1 MLCQNC
7 GERDAVIHV
16 YANVNGRREAVN
28 LCQTCYSQLSQG
40 NVNRNM
46 NNQNNDRFGGFSFDD
61 LLRQMQQQ
69 SINHASQQGN
79 PQTQAGNGGGN
90 QDNSI
95 LGNYGTNLTD
105 QAKAGLID
113 PIIGRDEE
121 IVRVIEILNRRT
133 KNNPVLIGEPGVGK
147 TAVVEG
153 LAQKI
158 VEKTVPEKL
167 RNKEVIQLDV
177 ASLVQGTGIRGQF
190 EEKMQQLMNEVREN
204 KNIILFIDEIHE
216 IVGAGSTEGGSLD
229 AGNILKPALARGE
242 LQLVGATTLNEF
254 RKIEKDGALARRLQ
268 QVMVAE
274 PSVEETLA
282 IIKGIQEKYEKF
294 HNVRYS
300 DEAIEATV
308 RLSDR
313 YITERQLPDKAIDL
327 LDESGSKKNLTIPF
341 LDRESL
347 KNQIDELGKLKTM
360 ATEAEDYEKAAYYR
374 DQLNKYQE
382 MYDNDQSPTEKTPTV
397 NLSDIQEIIEIKTG
411 VPVSELQES
420 EQNQL
425 INLDDSLKQH
435 VIGQDEAVEH
445 IAKAIRRNRVGL
457 GRQDRPIG
465 SFMFVG
471 PTGVGKTELARQL
484 AIQLFGRR
492 DAMVRFDMSEYMEK
506 HSVSKLIGAPP
517 GYVGFDE
524 AGRLTEQVRR
534 QPYSLIL
541 LDEIEKA
548 HPDVLNI
555 FLQIME
561 DGRLTDAQ
569 GRTVSFKDTL
579 IIMTSN
585 AGSDGVEA
593 SVGFGASKQG
603 KQQSVMNKIGDYFK
617 PEFLNRFD
625 AIIEFQPLTK
635 SELIVIVDLLLDNM
649 NTLLANQDIHV
660 SVDDAVK
667 EQLVELGYDPKL
679 GARPLRRVI
688 QNQIEDQ
695 VADTFLKNKDIH
707 EINFTTNTD
716 DEIIVSASENEN
728 SANLESDDSTT
739 K

>member
-16 YANVNGRREAVN
+16 YANVNGRREAIN
-28 LCQTCYSQLSQG
+28 LCQVCYSQLNARNNPRDAYFNNG
-40 NVNRNM
+40 N
-46 NNQNNDRFGGFSFDD
+46 GPSGFNFDD
-61 LLRQMQQQ
+61 LMRQLQQQ
-69 SINHASQQGN
+69 SQNSFNQQANG
-79 PQTQAGNGGGN
+79 PQRQAGNGN
-90 QDNSI
+90 NDDSI

-105 QAKAGLID
+105 QARDGLID
-113 PIIGRDEE
+113 PIIGRDDE
-121 IVRVIEILNRRT
+121 IKRVIEVLNRRN

-167 RNKEVIQLDV
+167 LNKEVIQLDV

-190 EEKMQQLMNEVREN
+190 EEKMQQLMKEVRED

-268 QVMVAE
+268 QVMVDE

-282 IIKGIQEKYEKF
+282 IIKGIQEKYENF
-294 HNVRYS
+294 HNVKYS

-308 RLSDR
+308 KLSDR
-313 YITERQLPDKAIDL
+313 YITDRQLPDKAIDL
-327 LDESGSKKNLTIPF
+327 LDESGSKKNLTIP
-341 LDRESL
+341 LIDKEAL
-347 KNQIDELGKLKTM
+347 KGQIDELTKLKEM
-360 ATEAEDYEKAAYYR
+360 ATDAEDYEKAAYYR
-374 DQLNKYQE
+374 DQLTKYQE
-382 MYDNDQSPTEKTPTV
+382 MYDNDEATPEKSPTV
-397 NLSDIQEIIEIKTG
+397 NVSDIQAIIETKTG
-411 VPVSELQES
+411 IPVSDLQEA

-425 INLDDSLKQH
+425 INLDENLKKH
-435 VIGQDEAVEH
+435 VIGQDEAIEQV
-445 IAKAIRRNRVGL
+445 AKAVRRSRVGL

-484 AIQLFGRR
+484 AIELFGNK

-506 HSVSKLIGAPP
+506 HTVSKLIGSPP
-517 GYVGFDE
+517 GYVGYDE

-534 QPYSLIL
+534 QPYSIIL

-585 AGSDGVEA
+585 AGSEGVEA

-635 SELIVIVDLLLDNM
+635 SELIVIVDLMLDSM
-649 NTLLANQDIHV
+649 NSLLANQEIQVH
-660 SVDDAVK
+660 VDDKAK
-667 EQLVELGYDPKL
+667 EQLVELGYDAKL

-688 QNQIEDQ
+688 QAQIEDQ
-695 VADTFLKNKDIH
+695 VADTYLKNRDIH
-707 EINFTTNTD
+707 DINFTTNAE
-716 DEIIVSASENEN
+716 DEIVVNDSKQAKST
-728 SANLESDDSTT
+728 ESDNNSETT
-739 K
+739 E